1 MLIQFAVLFIFDVF
15 SLVNDVPFKLSLTV
29 SAKLSTVDVSWYNL
43 DTPNDGYILLT
54 DAEPT
59 VPFQKYERGIVE
71 PQFRSAESEQQSDET
86 SIASMHRSNLKRI
99 QFTYGY
105 RNASALYWVKPTEKN
120 GWVSTGLTLDSNHL
134 KLITK
139 HTKCYGYWAIYLNNA
154 LEAVASTCIRAYAT
168 WMNDERDHLKH
179 FRFRDLFV
187 VGTHDSGSYRMN
199 FDASHND
206 TLVTKYSLT
215 QVNTFQYSVN
225 AFGAQSETKHFLV
238 ILPE

>member
-1 MLIQFAVLFIFDVF
+1 M
-15 SLVNDVPFKLSLTV
+15 PFKLSLTV
-29 SAKLSTVDVSWYNL
+29 SAKLSTVDISWYNL
-43 DTPNDGYILLT
+43 DTPNEGYILLT

-59 VPFQKYERGIVE
+59 VPFRKYE
-71 PQFRSAESEQQSDET
+71 QFQSTETEHQSNDT
-86 SIASMHRSNLKRI
+86 SIASIQRSNLKRI

-120 GWVSTGLTLDSNHL
+120 GWVPSSVTFDSNHM
-134 KLITK
+134 KSITK

-154 LEAVASTCIRAYAT
+154 LEPVARTCVRTYAT

-199 FDASHND
+199 FDASRND

-215 QVNTFQYSVN
+215 QVNTFRYSVN
-225 AFGAQSETKHFLV
+225 AFGV
-238 ILPE
+238 